1 MRRLLLYG
9 GSEQSPRDKEEAS
22 RESQAL
28 AFARFQDFLSGL
40 VSRQRALFTGSEQ
53 SPIEELLE
61 RLMTS
66 VGEISAIVLARQVLD
81 HYKELDEEQ
90 QLAFFANLEANFNAN
105 EALVKVAYDAYSR
118 DPSSINLNKLSRAT
132 EPSRLSLLRR
142 LNQTPGAT
150 HDLVA
155 MRTDLLNLLK
165 DHPELAAVDEDFQRV
180 FRSWFG
186 RGFLQLQTINWST
199 SAAILERIIRYEAVH
214 AIRDWDD
221 LRRRIDPPNRRCFA
235 FFHPALIDEPLI
247 FVEVALG
254 QEIPDSIASILDSQ
268 GEDADEEGEYKT
280 ATFYSISNCQP
291 GLANV
296 SFGNFLIK
304 QVVQELRSEF
314 PGIKNFVTLSPIPG
328 FNRWL
333 KSDEPEE
340 SSELAQ
346 LKAEVLALDR
356 SQEAIVENEAVL
368 RRCVFNYL
376 YHAKRGKHPLDP
388 VARFHLG
395 NGASIFRLHAGADL
409 SDKGMHQSFGT
420 MVNYLYDPAQ
430 IESNH
435 EAYAGQ
441 GKIEFSS
448 KLKSLLLKL

>member
-1 MRRLLLYG
+1 M
-9 GSEQSPRDKEEAS
+9 
-22 RESQAL
+22 
-28 AFARFQDFLSGL
+28 AFAGFQDFLSGL
-40 VSRQRALFTGSEQ
+40 VSRQRALFSGSEQ
-53 SPIEELLE
+53 SPIEELLDK
-61 RLMTS
+61 LMSS

-81 HYKELDEEQ
+81 HYQELDQEQ
-90 QLAFFANLEANFNAN
+90 RLEFFANLEANFNAN
-105 EALVKVAYDAYSR
+105 EALVKVAYDAYAK

-132 EPSRLSLLRR
+132 EPSRLTLLRR

-155 MRTDLLNLLK
+155 MRTDLLGLLK
-165 DHPELAAVDEDFQRV
+165 EHPELAAVDEDFQRV

-221 LRRRIDPPNRRCFA
+221 LRSRIDPPNRRCFA
-235 FFHPALIDEPLI
+235 FFHPALVDEPLI

-254 QEIPDSIASILDSQ
+254 QEIPGSIATILDRASVDEDPQ
-268 GEDADEEGEYKT
+268 GEYTT

-314 PGIKNFVTLSPIPG
+314 PAIKNFVTLSPIPG

-333 KSDEPEE
+333 KSEDATDAPE
-340 SSELAQ
+340 LRAMKAQ
-346 LKAEVLALDR
+346 VLALDR
-356 SQEAIVENEAVL
+356 NESVIADNEEVL
-368 RRCVFNYL
+368 RKCVFNYL

-395 NGASIFRLHAGADL
+395 NGASIHRLHAGADL
-409 SDKGMHQSFGT
+409 SDKGMLQSFGT

-430 IESNH
+430 IEKNH

-441 GKIEFSS
+441 GKIEYNN